1 MADDNQIQSSD
12 KDQRKQ
18 AIAHRLSELSFA
30 PVSTDVELQQRKAI
44 KLPFDKLSSLGVGF
58 SSLPE
63 AFRTVTQVVDPG
75 NGAPL
80 FRAILPEG
88 ATLNQA
94 KNGLFSSSAQLADG
108 TAAWAKYQAVN
119 PITVTTTMP
128 FDPASLA
135 MATAFAAVNQK
146 LDHIQSTLDEM
157 FDYLRLKDKANI
169 RASLDTLATILNDY
183 KFNWNNDQ
191 FKQAK
196 YILVQSINRDAR
208 QHITELRAQ
217 LSQKIEKK
225 GFFELRG
232 QTEDSAEQALDL
244 MKDYR
249 FATYLYAFST
259 FLGVMLLENYDQ
271 DYLESKAADIRQ
283 KALEY
288 REAYTNCF
296 NAIQSRSQKSADA
309 FVLGG
314 LSAGIKSLGSLIKQ
328 TPIGDVTPI
337 DEALIDAGSDIQGFT
352 EGENDRIPQL
362 LVEAKDPAVAP
373 FAESIDEVNRVYN
386 HSTQLLADGEA
397 IYVLVADE

>member
-1 MADDNQIQSSD
+1 MADDNQIQHAD
-12 KDQRKQ
+12 EARRKQ
-18 AIAHRLSELSFA
+18 AIARTLSELHFIPA
-30 PVSTDVELQQRKAI
+30 STDIKLSHHGAI
-44 KLPFDKLSSLGVGF
+44 KLPFDKLSVLGVGF

-63 AFRTVTQVVDPG
+63 AFRTVTQTIDPNTSG
-75 NGAPL
+75 QL
-80 FRAILPEG
+80 FRAILPDG

-94 KNGLFSSSAQLADG
+94 KDGLFSSSAQLADG
-108 TAAWAKYQAVN
+108 TAAWAKYEAVDSFS
-119 PITVTTTMP
+119 VTSTMP
-128 FDPASLA
+128 FDPTSLA
-135 MATAFAAVNQK
+135 MAAALAAINQK
-146 LDHIQSTLDEM
+146 LDSIQSTLSEM

-183 KFNWNNDQ
+183 KFNWDNQQ

-217 LSQKIEKK
+217 LSQKTEKK

-232 QTEDSAEQALDL
+232 NAEDSAEQVLDL
-244 MKDYR
+244 LKEYR

-271 DYLESKAADIRQ
+271 SYLESKAADIRQ
-283 KALEY
+283 KALDY
-288 REAYTNCF
+288 RETYTSCF
-296 NAIQSRSQKSADA
+296 NAIQSRSRESADT

-314 LSAGIKSLGSLIKQ
+314 LSAGIKGLGGLIKQ

-337 DEALIDAGSDIQGFT
+337 DEALIEAGTNIQGFT
-352 EGENDRIPQL
+352 DGENDRIPQL
-362 LVEAKDPAVAP
+362 LVEAKDPAVLP

-386 HSTQLLADGEA
+386 HSTQLLTDGEA
-397 IYVLVADE
+397 IYILEDD